1 MAANYHHG
9 PEIIELAATSGTVR
23 DVKSAVTMLV
33 GTAPVHLNHASAAE
47 RANYINKRVIIR
59 TPAEAAAAFGPE
71 TAGYS
76 IPQALTSIFNK
87 VINGQSGGSICVVN
101 VFDPDVHQG
110 EDDAPDPAVI
120 GATHIN
126 GTIDAAGK
134 ASGFK
139 LAYGMFNEVGYLPK
153 ILIAPRYTTLAGV
166 RTEMEVV
173 AQRLHAMSVWDLPSG
188 LTIQQ
193 AIAERGTS
201 GGYNT
206 ASARAIACYPQV
218 LAYDPV
224 VDDLALQPYSQH
236 YAGVMVATDLAEGYH
251 YSPSNHEMA
260 DVRGLERDISFY
272 PGDYSSDTN
281 ALNEA
286 GITTVMNMFA
296 SGYRVWGNRSL
307 AWPTSIDMKNF
318 VYVRR
323 IFDMV
328 HESALY
334 YMLQRTDRPATA
346 AFLEMVE
353 EDVNRFLRAKEGDG
367 VLYGGSFRFNRE
379 KTTTDTITL
388 GQYYYTLRMA
398 PVGITERLT
407 VESVLDL
414 SFAVSALGL
423 AA

>member
-1 MAANYHHG
+1 MAVNYHHG
-9 PEIIELAATSGTVR
+9 PEIIELAAAQGTVR

-33 GTAPVHLNHASAAE
+33 GTAPIHLVHADAAA
-47 RANYINKRVIIR
+47 RAPYINKRIMIR
-59 TPAEAAAAFGPE
+59 SMADAAAAFGPE

-76 IPQALTSIFNK
+76 IPQALTAIFNK

-101 VFDPDVHQG
+101 VFDPDTHKTAGV
-110 EDDAPDPAVI
+110 PDPTLI

-134 ASGFK
+134 ATGFK

-153 ILIAPRYTTLAGV
+153 VLIAPRFTTLAGV

-173 AQRLHAMSVWDLPSG
+173 AQRLHAMYVTDLPAG

-193 AIAERGTS
+193 AIAERGVG

-206 ASARAIACYPQV
+206 ASQRHIACYPQV
-218 LAYDPV
+218 RAYDPV
-224 VDDLALQPYSQH
+224 VDDVALQCYSQH
-236 YAGVMVATDLAEGYH
+236 YAGTLIATDLAEGYH
-251 YSPSNHEMA
+251 FSPSNHEMA

-296 SGYRVWGNRSL
+296 NGYRTWGNRSL
-307 AWPTSIDMKNF
+307 AFPSSIDMMNF
-318 VYVRR
+318 VHVRR
-323 IFDMV
+323 IFDMI
-328 HESALY
+328 HESVLY
-334 YMLQRTDRPATA
+334 YSLQRTDRPATP

-367 VLYGGSFRFNRE
+367 VIYGGRFRFNRT
-379 KTTTDTITL
+379 KTTTDSVAN
-388 GQYYYTLRMA
+388 GQYYYHLSMA

-407 VESVLDL
+407 IESLLDL
-414 SFAVSALGL
+414 SYAKSALGL

>member
-9 PEIIELAATSGTVR
+9 PEIIELASTSGTVR
-23 DVKSAVTMLV
+23 DVKSAVTLLV
-33 GTAPVHLNHASAAE
+33 GTAPIQAVHSTTAA
-47 RANYINKRVIIR
+47 RAGYINKRVMVR
-59 TPAEAAAAFGPE
+59 SLDDAAQFGPE

-76 IPQALTSIFNK
+76 IPQALSAIFNK

-101 VFDPDVHQG
+101 VFDPDTHKTAG
-110 EDDAPDPAVI
+110 APDPTLI

-126 GTIDAAGK
+126 GTVDAAGK
-134 ASGFK
+134 ATGFK
-139 LAYGMFNEVGYLPK
+139 LAYGMFNAVGYLPK
-153 ILIAPRYTTLAGV
+153 ILIAPRFSTLAGV
-166 RTEMEVV
+166 RTEMETV
-173 AQRLHAMSVWDLPSG
+173 AQRLHAVHVSDLPAG
-188 LTIQQ
+188 LTVQQ
-193 AIAERGTS
+193 AIAERGVG

-206 ASARAIACYPQV
+206 ASDRAIACYPQV

-224 VDDLALQPYSQH
+224 VDALALQPYSQH

-251 YSPSNHEMA
+251 FSPSNHEMT
-260 DVRGLERDISFY
+260 DVKGIERDISFY
-272 PGDYSSDTN
+272 PGDYSSETN

-307 AWPTSIDMKNF
+307 AWPTSTDMKNF

-328 HESALY
+328 HESILY
-334 YMLQRTDRPATA
+334 YTLQRTDRPGTLS
-346 AFLEMVE
+346 FLEAVE

-367 VLYGGSFRFNRE
+367 VLYGGRFAFNRS
-379 KTTTDTITL
+379 KTTTDTVTL
-388 GQYYYTLRMA
+388 GQYYYKLSMM

-407 VESVLDL
+407 VESVLDTTY
-414 SFAVSALGL
+414 AVSALGL

>member
-9 PEIIELAATSGTVR
+9 PEIIELASPEGIVR
-23 DVKSAVTMLV
+23 DVKSAVTLLV
-33 GTAPVHLNHASAAE
+33 GAAPVQTIHATPEA
-47 RANYINKRVIIR
+47 RAGYINKRVIIR
-59 TPAEAAAAFGPE
+59 SREQAAAAFGPE

-76 IPQALTSIFNK
+76 IPQALTAIFNK

-101 VFDPDVHQG
+101 VFDPDVHKAAG
-110 EDDAPDPAVI
+110 TPDPTLI

-126 GTIDAAGK
+126 GAIDAAGT
-134 ASGFK
+134 ATGFK

-153 ILIAPRYTTLAGV
+153 ILIAPRYSTLAGV

-173 AQRLHAMSVWDLPSG
+173 AQRLHAVHVSDLPAG

-193 AIAERGTS
+193 AIAERGVG

-206 ASARAIACYPQV
+206 ASERAVACYPQ
-218 LAYDPV
+218 LRAYDPV

-251 YSPSNHEMA
+251 FSPSNHEMA
-260 DVRGLERDISFY
+260 DVRGVERDISFY

-281 ALNEA
+281 ALNEV

-296 SGYRVWGNRSL
+296 SGFRTWGNRTL
-307 AWPTSIDMKNF
+307 AFPTSIDQKNF

-328 HESALY
+328 HESILY
-334 YMLQRTDRPATA
+334 YTLQRTDRPGTL
-346 AFLEMVE
+346 AFLSAVE
-353 EDVNRFLRAKEGDG
+353 EDVNLFLRAKEGEG
-367 VLYGGSFRFNRE
+367 VLYGGAFRFNRT
-379 KTTTDTITL
+379 KTTSRTVAD
-388 GQYYYTLRMA
+388 GQFYYTLKMA

-414 SFAVSALGL
+414 SYTTAALGL